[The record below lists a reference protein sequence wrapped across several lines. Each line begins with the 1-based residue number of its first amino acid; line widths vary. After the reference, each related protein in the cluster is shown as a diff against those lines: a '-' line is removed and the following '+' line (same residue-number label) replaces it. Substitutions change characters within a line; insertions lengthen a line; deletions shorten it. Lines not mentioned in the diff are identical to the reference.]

1 MKFQFSKSQKIYLG
15 IKRVIDFVWALFL
28 ITLLLIPMG
37 IVAIITR
44 ATSKGSA
51 IFKQQ
56 RLGINKTVFV
66 MRKFRSMKADAPQIA
81 TFQLSSDEAAKY
93 VTKWGKF
100 MRATSI
106 DEIPQLFSILSGK
119 MSFIGPRPSLDYEH
133 ESVLVD
139 ARDSFDPSAYMVKP
153 GLSGLAQVKL
163 HRDHNPMHKAQL
175 DSEYVRNISLWTDTK
190 IFFASFGVIFNREKR
205 KPKVLKED
213 KESK

>member
-1 MKFQFSKSQKIYLG
+1 MKFQFSTSQKFYLG
-15 IKRVIDFVWALFL
+15 VKRVIDFVCALFL
-28 ITLLLIPMG
+28 IAILLIPMA
-37 IVAIITR
+37 IVAIITK

-51 IFKQQ
+51 IFKQP
-56 RLGINKTVFV
+56 RLGINKTIFM
-66 MRKFRSMKADAPQIA
+66 MRKFRSMKADAPQVA
-81 TFQLSSDEAAKY
+81 TCQLSPEEAAKY

-119 MSFIGPRPSLDYEH
+119 MSFIGPRPSQDYEH
-133 ESVLVD
+133 EAMLVD

-163 HRDHNPMHKAQL
+163 HRDHDPMHKAQL
-175 DSEYVRNISLWTDTK
+175 DSEYVRKLSFREDLW

-205 KPKVLKED
+205 KPKTLDEKEN
-213 KESK
+213 